1 MKKFLASFLVL
12 MMFVA
17 LLPTAAFA
25 DGIRLFNGKIEQRL
39 GVSYGNGSCIHTLL
53 FCFDVIYHTVYQKE
67 LVLIG

>member
-17 LLPTAAFA
+17 LMPASAFA

-39 GVSYGNGSCIHTLL
+39 GVSFGNYSNIH
-53 FCFDVIYHTVYQKE
+53 
-67 LVLIG
+67 VL